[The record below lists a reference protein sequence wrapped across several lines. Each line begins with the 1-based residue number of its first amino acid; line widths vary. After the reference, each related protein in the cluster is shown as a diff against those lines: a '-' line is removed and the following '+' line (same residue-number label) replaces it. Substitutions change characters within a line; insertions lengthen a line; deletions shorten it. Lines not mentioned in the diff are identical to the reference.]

1 MKNEMAKIFLL
12 RILSSVIILFLVI
25 SFVFVLIHSAP
36 GNPAQKFISP
46 TLNQKLFEEVRD
58 TYKLQDSLIDQY
70 LVFLKNSISGDF
82 GISFNYR
89 KPVINVISKYFTFT
103 MLFGITAFF
112 FQILIS
118 FLMVYMSIKIGRS
131 WFQKLLANIN
141 LTIYSVPIFV
151 SGILLVYIF
160 SFQLNILPSSGLK
173 SFDVGDEN
181 ILWIIMDYSRHLI
194 LPVIASSFTAI
205 PIYYKYLFGAIQDI
219 RKTNYIKNLELLGFS
234 KKTILFKNII
244 PNSLGSL
251 ISVAGVELGIL
262 LGGSVIVE
270 TIFGLPG
277 MGRLTLSA
285 VITRD
290 YPLIVGA
297 VLISSS
303 IILLINLLADILKI
317 FIDKRLLKNVL
328 S

>member
-1 MKNEMAKIFLL
+1 
-12 RILSSVIILFLVI
+12 
-25 SFVFVLIHSAP
+25 
-36 GNPAQKFISP
+36 
-46 TLNQKLFEEVRD
+46 
-58 TYKLQDSLIDQY
+58 
-70 LVFLKNSISGDF
+70 
-82 GISFNYR
+82 
-89 KPVINVISKYFTFT
+89 
-103 MLFGITAFF
+103 
-112 FQILIS
+112 
-118 FLMVYMSIKIGRS
+118 
-131 WFQKLLANIN
+131 LLANIN

-303 IILLINLLADILKI
+303 IILLINLFADILKI